1 MDLRRVVGGLLT
13 RDAVLSALLLNYADR
28 LDRERSASG
37 AATDPCFIVPSWD
50 DGVPGTP
57 HETRV
62 LTVAAHTC
70 RDDPRPHDNLDAVLG
85 LLDRVL
91 TGEEARRSIT
101 VRSSGTSAE
110 LQVGIDTVAK
120 VATWEITLAPSR
132 APASP
137 EPRPLA
143 LPDLQPGHRSRLSR
157 AGTGRRQ
164 SIDSPGAE
172 ELPSASRAGSSS
184 R

>member
-13 RDAVLSALLLNYADR
+13 RDAVLSTLLLNYADR
-28 LDRERSASG
+28 LERGPS
-37 AATDPCFIVPSWD
+37 AATDPRFIVPSWD
-50 DGVPGTP
+50 DGVPGAP

-70 RDDPRPHDNLDAVLG
+70 REDPRPHDHLDAVLG

-101 VRSSGTSAE
+101 ARPATTSAD
-110 LQVGIDTVAK
+110 LQVGVDTVAK
-120 VATWEITLAPSR
+120 VATWEITLAPSQIP
-132 APASP
+132 APP
-137 EPRPLA
+137 EPRLLA
-143 LPDLQPGHRSRLSR
+143 VPDLLPGRRSRS
-157 AGTGRRQ
+157 GVGRRQ
-164 SIDSPGAE
+164 PIGAPGADG
-172 ELPSASRAGSSS
+172 LPPSSRAGSSS

>member
-28 LDRERSASG
+28 LERGPS

-50 DGVPGTP
+50 DGVPGSP

-62 LTVAAHTC
+62 LTVTAHTC
-70 RDDPRPHDNLDAVLG
+70 RDDPRPHDHLDAVLG

-101 VRSSGTSAE
+101 TRSAGTSAD
-110 LQVGIDTVAK
+110 LHVGVDTVAK
-120 VATWEITLAPSR
+120 VATWEITLTPSPQVPVR
-132 APASP
+132 P
-137 EPRPLA
+137 E
-143 LPDLQPGHRSRLSR
+143 SRLVAVADLRPGQRSSLSR
-157 AGTGRRQ
+157 GGTGRRQ
-164 SIDSPGAE
+164 PIGAPGAE
-172 ELPSASRAGSSS
+172 ELPPPSRAGSSS